1 KFFCKLLSCL
11 GFGCFSTTFHLK
23 NSLNQTSVII
33 SFGTILEDKAS
44 GIRYGRYL
52 KLRQRFS
59 YDDLMIDCNQY
70 EAYLLIVAER
80 KNGNSFAEMTSHF
93 AQIVAVSE
101 ASNWLEKSIR
111 PSFLIKL
118 FAKKF
123 V

>member
-1 KFFCKLLSCL
+1 
-11 GFGCFSTTFHLK
+11 
-23 NSLNQTSVII
+23 
-33 SFGTILEDKAS
+33 
-44 GIRYGRYL
+44 
-52 KLRQRFS
+52 
-59 YDDLMIDCNQY
+59 MIDCKLY
-70 EAYLLIVAER
+70 EAYSLIAAER

-123 V
+123 VWGGQGGAKQSLLQAAVWTM